1 MQPKSRRDFL
11 RAGVALT
18 ASAFPA
24 PAAPSPAPA
33 ATGRAEDALEEALE
47 RFAPTGPEF
56 SGGLANHG
64 PMASEALFT
73 LGRADAVEHWVDAY
87 RKRLGPAPVS
97 HDPIRETDWTGAL
110 GRIDRVAD
118 WTAFFDR
125 QLGEGPWESA
135 LSTWTRRL
143 APGLVAA
150 ATHGLIRTGHAV
162 RSLARKD
169 TPLRRHELAEGLGYW
184 AARYYRLPEAQGATV
199 RPQLPSEAIG
209 SVARVPDERQVHSG
223 NITDRLAP
231 LSDFAPFPD
240 VADLVDPSGDPSR
253 FLSDL
258 TATFARVYLEQAQSG
273 MGVITFIHSVTGPS
287 AVRLLLPHVPPD
299 VQSSLLRYAW
309 QAAAGFYAAL
319 GRPPATP
326 APSAR
331 VPSPADLVDRAVG
344 NGDEHAIKFTE
355 ACLREHALLPRPVFL
370 EAARDATS
378 RLRG

>member
-11 RAGVALT
+11 KAGVALG

-24 PAAPSPAPA
+24 PAAPAPSPASA
-33 ATGRAEDALEEALE
+33 RAEDALEEALE

-73 LGRADAVEHWVDAY
+73 LGRADAVERWVDAY

-97 HDPIRETDWTGAL
+97 HDPIRETDWSGAL

-125 QLGEGPWESA
+125 QLGEGPWESV
-135 LSTWTRRL
+135 LSTWARRL

-184 AARYYRLPEAQGATV
+184 AARYYLLPETPGGT
-199 RPQLPSEAIG
+199 PQRRLPSEAIG
-209 SVARVPDERQVHSG
+209 DIPRVPDDRQFHSG

-231 LSDFAPFPD
+231 LSDFAPFQG
-240 VADLVDPSGDPSR
+240 VAGLVDPSGDPSR

-258 TATFARVYLEQAQSG
+258 TVTFARVYLEQTQTG
-273 MGVITFIHSVTGPS
+273 MGVITFIHGVTGPS

-299 VQSSLLRYAW
+299 VQASLLRYAW

-319 GRPPATP
+319 GRPPATQ
-326 APSAR
+326 ALSPS

-355 ACLREHALLPRPVFL
+355 ACLREHAILPRPVFFQ
-370 EAARDATS
+370 AARDATS